1 MKILIADDSIVS
13 RHLLEA
19 TLRKWGY
26 DVMVACDG
34 AEALELLQREDAPG
48 LIILDWMMPGMTGV
62 EVCKRIRQLD
72 SEPYTYI
79 LLLTSKS
86 QKEDLIEGMD
96 AGADDYITKPFDQ
109 NELQV
114 RLRAGTRLVDL
125 QSQLLKAR
133 EDLRDQATRDS
144 LTRLWNR
151 SSILNELGRELAR
164 SEREARPLGV
174 VIVDL
179 DHFKHINDTYGHLAG
194 DAVLREAARRM
205 QNSIR
210 QYDSIGR
217 YGGEEFLILFPG
229 CSQDDC
235 FAQADR
241 LRRQLGQT
249 EMAVNETSLR
259 VTASFGVTIAMPG
272 ENWSQEALIRRADE
286 ALYVAKKS
294 GRNRVEVLSCRLTPT
309 EAKALSDQTA
319 GQTAVVVP

>member
-1 MKILIADDSIVS
+1 VKILIADDSIVS

-19 TLRKWGY
+19 TLRRWGY
-26 DVMVACDG
+26 EVLVACDG
-34 AEALELLQREDAPG
+34 AEALEMLERNDAPS

-62 EVCKRIRQLD
+62 EVCRRIRQRS

-86 QKEDLIEGMD
+86 QKEDLIEGME
-96 AGADDYITKPFDQ
+96 AGADDYVTKPFDQ

-133 EDLRDQATRDS
+133 EELREQATRDF

-151 SSILNELGRELAR
+151 SSILTELSRELAR
-164 SEREARPLGV
+164 SERDARPMGV

-179 DHFKHINDTYGHLAG
+179 DHFKNINDTYGHLAG

-205 QNSIR
+205 QGSIR

-229 CSQDDC
+229 CGEDESY
-235 FAQADR
+235 AQADR
-241 LRRQLGQT
+241 LRKQLAQT
-249 EMAVNETSLR
+249 EMSVNDSKLR
-259 VTASFGVTIAMPG
+259 VTASFGVTVAQPG
-272 ENWSQEALIRRADE
+272 EIYTQEVLIRKADE
-286 ALYVAKKS
+286 ALYLAKKS
-294 GRNRVEVLSCRLTPT
+294 GRNRVEVSGHRSAPVGVSAIPET
-309 EAKALSDQTA
+309 
-319 GQTAVVVP
+319 VVVLP

>member
-1 MKILIADDSIVS
+1 VKILIADDSIVS

-62 EVCKRIRQLD
+62 EVCKRIRERD

-125 QSQLLKAR
+125 QTQLLKAR

-309 EAKALSDQTA
+309 EAKALSDQTT